1 MKSYDH
7 KKIEKKWQRQWQ
19 TDGAYKTD
27 TDTSK
32 PKYYVLDMFPYPSG
46 AGLHVGHPK
55 GYIASDIVAR
65 KKRMEG
71 YRVLHPMG
79 WDAFGL
85 PAENYAIKTGTP
97 PQQTTDES
105 IKTFKSQIS
114 NLSLS
119 YDWDREIGSHRPD
132 YYRWTQWLFTKFFEK
147 GLVYKKKALVNWD
160 PVDQTVLANE
170 QVLPDGTAERS
181 GAVVE
186 KKDLE
191 QWFYKIT
198 DYADEL
204 ADSLDI
210 IDWPESTKVNQR
222 NWIGRSEGAEID
234 FGLKMGKPMK
244 YVFLHG
250 YKSHADRPRHKWY
263 REQLE
268 ALGHSVVIPEL
279 PNTDEPDEGEQ
290 VSAALNAAELDE
302 NTILVGHSLGGI
314 VAMKAL
320 LKSGKKIAGLV
331 LVAPAMGPSKDNAP
345 KPFHSTF
352 TWDIDHEAIQK
363 QTQYRVVLSD
373 LQEVHR
379 VNYLQDLSEK
389 LEAKLI
395 ETKAEAAH
403 FTADKEPDVLMWMR
417 PTIRVFTTRPDT
429 LYGAT
434 YLVLAPEHPWVTLA
448 LGHNTV
454 LKNNDE
460 VAAYVEASKKKT
472 DIDRLSTDKEKTGV
486 RLEGVEAVNPANGEK
501 IPLYVADYVLAHYG
515 TGAIMA
521 VPAHDERDM
530 AFARKYDLP
539 ISQVVMPV
547 YGSEDKRPDA
557 VFRETINAVVRH
569 DDGRLLFLKWKDY
582 KWVTNVIGGVEQGE
596 TLERAAIREVLEETG
611 YRVRPVFV
619 SPIAIESHFYADHK
633 KEWRSRLDT
642 PILMELES
650 DQKGPLSEA
659 ERAQHDTAWMTYEEA
674 LAHGLFHNNK
684 LALDLALG
692 KISAYSAPLYGE
704 GQVLVNSEEFNGM
717 SVEEGRK
724 AITEKYGRIKKTYKM
739 RDWLISRQRYWGT
752 PIPIVYDPE
761 GKAHAIPEEHL
772 PWLLP
777 TDVEYL
783 PKGTSPLGS
792 SQELKKRTERIFG
805 KGWTSEIDTMDTF
818 ACSSWYFFRFADPHN
833 DKEFTSKQALE
844 DWLPVDLYIGG
855 AEHTVLHLLYARFYT
870 KSLRDMGY
878 LNFNEPFLKLRHQG
892 LIMAEDGRK
901 MSKRYG
907 NVINPDDIVESYGAD
922 TLRVYEMF
930 MGPFQD
936 SIAWNTQSM
945 IGSRRFLERAWRL
958 ADKLAEA
965 PDESHERLLHRTIK
979 KVGEDIDAFKFNTA
993 ISTLM
998 IFVNESEK
1006 KGVTTDQYGRFLQM
1020 LAPFA
1025 PHLAEERWHDIGHIE
1040 SILSF
1045 PMPAYDEDML
1055 EEDTVTIAI
1064 QINGKTRGEVSL
1076 PMGTGKAET
1085 EAAAASAVEA
1095 RLLGKKV
1102 TRIIVVPNKLVN
1114 FVIQSED

>member
-7 KKIEKKWQRQWQ
+7 KKIEQKWQKKWAK
-19 TDGAYKTD
+19 DGAYKTD
-27 TDTSK
+27 TDLTK

-105 IKTFKSQIS
+105 IATFKSQIS

-204 ADSLDI
+204 ADSLDS
-210 IDWPESTKVNQR
+210 IDWPESTKINQR

-234 FGLKMGKPMK
+234 FGLDMGKLYK
-244 YVFLHG
+244 YVYLHG
-250 YKSHADRPRHKWY
+250 FTGGADRPRNHWY
-263 REQLE
+263 RAKLE
-268 ALGHSVVIPEL
+268 ELGHTVIIPEL
-279 PNTDEPDEGEQ
+279 PNTNNPVEEEQ
-290 VSAALNAAELDE
+290 VQAALESADFDE
-302 NTILVGHSLGGI
+302 NTILVGHSLGSI

-320 LKSGKKIAGLV
+320 LKRGKKIGGLV
-331 LVAPAMGPSKDNAP
+331 LIAPAAPPGIANMGER
-345 KPFHSTF
+345 PFHTTF
-352 TWDIDHEAIQK
+352 SWDFDFERIKEL
-363 QTQYRVVLSD
+363 TGYRMVLSD
-373 LQEVHR
+373 TQEPDR
-379 VNYLQDLSEK
+379 APYLEEL
-389 LEAKLI
+389 AKSLDARLI
-395 ETKAEAAH
+395 VTKAEKRH
-403 FTADKEPDVLMWMR
+403 FEGDTEPDALMWMR
-417 PTIRVFTTRPDT
+417 PTTRVFTTRPDT
-429 LYGAT
+429 LFGAT
-434 YLVLAPEHPWVTLA
+434 YLVLSPEHEWVTLA
-448 LGHNTV
+448 LEHKTV
-454 LKNNDE
+454 LDNNDE
-460 VAAYVEASKKKT
+460 VASYVDASKKKT
-472 DIDRLSTDKEKTGV
+472 DIDRMSNDKEKTGV
-486 RLEGVEAVNPANGEK
+486 QLKGVLAVNPANGER

-521 VPAHDERDM
+521 VPAHDDRDM
-530 AFARKYDLP
+530 AFARKFDLP
-539 ISQVVMPV
+539 IRQVVMPV
-547 YGSEDKRPDA
+547 YGAEDKRPDA
-557 VFRETINAVVRH
+557 VFRETVNAVVRS
-569 DDGRLLFLKWKDY
+569 DDGRLLFLKWKEH
-582 KWVTNVIGGVEQGE
+582 KWVTNVIGGVEKGE
-596 TLERAAIREVLEETG
+596 TIERAAIREVLEETG
-611 YRVRPVFV
+611 YEVKPVFV
-619 SPIAIESHFYADHK
+619 SPIAVESHFYAGHK
-633 KEWRSRLDT
+633 KEWRSRMDT
-642 PILMELES
+642 PVLMELVN
-650 DQKGPLSEA
+650 DQKGPLSEE
-659 ERAQHDTAWMTYEEA
+659 ERKLHDTMWITYEEA
-674 LAHGLFHNNK
+674 QKHGLFHNNK

-692 KISAYSAPLYGE
+692 KINTYTDALYGE
-704 GQVLVNSEEFNGM
+704 EQVLVNSGDFNGM
-717 SVEEGRK
+717 SVSEAKSAMATKFGRV
-724 AITEKYGRIKKTYKM
+724 KKTYKM

-761 GKAHAIPEEHL
+761 GNPHAIPAEHL

-792 SQELKKRTERIFG
+792 SEELKERTERIFG
-805 KGWTSEIDTMDTF
+805 KGWSPEIDTMDTF

-833 DKEFTSKQALE
+833 NEEFTSSKALE

-855 AEHTVLHLLYARFYT
+855 AEHTVLHLLYARFFT
-870 KSLRDMGY
+870 KGLRDMGY
-878 LNFNEPFLKLRHQG
+878 VNFDEPFLKLRHQG

-945 IGSRRFLERAWRL
+945 IGSRRFLERVW
-958 ADKLAEA
+958 KLASKA
-965 PDESHERLLHRTIK
+965 GDTPDQSLERLLHRTIK
-979 KVGEDIDAFKFNTA
+979 KVCEDIELFKFNTA

-998 IFVNESEK
+998 IFANDAEK
-1006 KGVTTDQYGRFLQM
+1006 KDVSKDQFGRFLQL

-1025 PHLAEERWHDIGHIE
+1025 PHIAEELWHEIGHID
-1040 SILSF
+1040 SIQSF
-1045 PMPAYDEDML
+1045 PIPVYDEDML
-1055 EEDTVTIAI
+1055 EEDTVTVAI
-1064 QINGKTRGEVSL
+1064 QINGKTRGEVTL
-1076 PMGTGKAET
+1076 PMGSGEAET
-1085 EAAAASAVEA
+1085 QSQAAIAMSD
-1095 RLLGKKV
+1095 RLVGKTV

-1114 FVIQSED
+1114 FVVTE

>member
-7 KKIEKKWQRQWQ
+7 KKIEQKWQKQWAK
-19 TDGAYKTD
+19 DGAYKTS
-27 TDTSK
+27 TDSSK

-65 KKRMEG
+65 KKRAEG

-119 YDWDREIGSHRPD
+119 YDWDRVIGSHRPD

-204 ADSLDI
+204 ADSLDT

-222 NWIGRSEGAEID
+222 NWIGRSEGAELDFYLD
-234 FGLKMGKPMK
+234 FG
-244 YVFLHG
+244 
-250 YKSHADRPRHKWY
+250 D
-263 REQLE
+263 E
-268 ALGHSVVIPEL
+268 VV
-279 PNTDEPDEGEQ
+279 NARTGPDGE
-290 VSAALNAAELDE
+290 
-302 NTILVGHSLGGI
+302 
-314 VAMKAL
+314 KAH
-320 LKSGKKIAGLV
+320 I
-331 LVAPAMGPSKDNAP
+331 
-345 KPFHSTF
+345 T
-352 TWDIDHEAIQK
+352 
-363 QTQYRVVLSD
+363 
-373 LQEVHR
+373 
-379 VNYLQDLSEK
+379 
-389 LEAKLI
+389 
-395 ETKAEAAH
+395 
-403 FTADKEPDVLMWMR
+403 
-417 PTIRVFTTRPDT
+417 VFTTRPDT
-429 LYGAT
+429 LFGAT
-434 YLVLAPEHPWVTLA
+434 YLVLAPEHNWVTLA
-448 LGHNTV
+448 LGHKTV
-454 LKNNDE
+454 LENNDD
-460 VAAYVEASKKKT
+460 VAEYVAASKKKS
-472 DIDRLSTDKEKTGV
+472 DIDRLSNDKEKTGV
-486 RLEGVEAVNPANGEK
+486 QLKGVMAVNPANGER
-501 IPLYVADYVLAHYG
+501 IPMYVADYVLAHYG

-521 VPAHDERDM
+521 VPAHDDRDM
-530 AFARKYDLP
+530 AFARMYELP
-539 ISQVVMPV
+539 IRQVVMPV
-547 YGSEDKRPDA
+547 YGPENKRPDA
-557 VFRETINAVVRH
+557 VFRNTVNAVVRN
-569 DDGRLLFLKWKDY
+569 DDGRFLFLKWKEY
-582 KWVTNVIGGVEQGE
+582 NWVSNVIGGVEQGE
-596 TLERAAIREVLEETG
+596 TIERAAIREVLEETG
-611 YRVRPVFV
+611 YHARPIFI
-619 SPIAIESHFYADHK
+619 SPIAIESHYFADHK
-633 KEWRSRLDT
+633 NEWRSRLDT
-642 PILMELES
+642 PVLMELES
-650 DQKGPLSEA
+650 DQKGPLSEE
-659 ERAQHDTAWMTYEEA
+659 ERAKHDTFWMTYEEA
-674 LAHGLFHNNK
+674 SKAGLFDNNK

-692 KISAYSAPLYGE
+692 KVAAYTSVAHGE
-704 GQVLVNSEEFNGM
+704 EQVLVNSGDFNGM
-717 SVEEGRK
+717 SVAEAKK
-724 AITEKYGRIKKTYKM
+724 AMTEKFGRVKKTYKL
-739 RDWLISRQRYWGT
+739 RDWLISRQRYWGA

-761 GKAHAIPEEHL
+761 GKPHAIPEEHL

-777 TDVEYL
+777 TDVEYM

-792 SQELKKRTERIFG
+792 SQELKERTERIFG

-833 DKEFTSKQALE
+833 DNEFTSKKALE
-844 DWLPVDLYIGG
+844 EWLPVDLYIGG

-870 KSLRDMGY
+870 KGLRDMGY
-878 LNFNEPFLKLRHQG
+878 LNFDEPFLKLRHQG
-892 LIMAEDGRK
+892 LIVAEDGRK

-945 IGSRRFLERAWRL
+945 IGSRRFLEKVWRL
-958 ADKLAEA
+958 VEKAGDT
-965 PDESHERLLHRTIK
+965 PDDSLERLLHRTIK
-979 KVGEDIDAFKFNTA
+979 KVNEDIEAFKFNTA

-998 IFVNESEK
+998 IFVNEAEK
-1006 KGVTTDQYGRFLQM
+1006 KNISRDQFGRFLQL

-1025 PHLAEERWHDIGHIE
+1025 PHIAEELWHELGHIE
-1040 SILSF
+1040 SIVSF
-1045 PMPAYDEDML
+1045 PMPIYDEDML
-1055 EEDTVTIAI
+1055 EEDTVTVAI
-1064 QINGKTRGEVSL
+1064 QINGKTRGEVVL
-1076 PMGTGKAET
+1076 PQGTSKAET
-1085 EAAAASAVEA
+1085 ETRAAEAVA
-1095 RLLGKKV
+1095 TRLDGKSV

-1114 FVIQSED
+1114 FVVAE

>member
-7 KKIEKKWQRQWQ
+7 KKIEQKWQKQWAK
-19 TDGAYKTD
+19 DGAYKTD
-27 TDTSK
+27 TNLSK

-65 KKRMEG
+65 KKRQEG

-204 ADSLDI
+204 ADSLDA

-234 FGLKMGKPMK
+234 FYLDFGDEAVNARTGPDGK
-244 YVFLHG
+244 
-250 YKSHADRPRHKWY
+250 R
-263 REQLE
+263 
-268 ALGHSVVIPEL
+268 
-279 PNTDEPDEGEQ
+279 
-290 VSAALNAAELDE
+290 
-302 NTILVGHSLGGI
+302 
-314 VAMKAL
+314 
-320 LKSGKKIAGLV
+320 
-331 LVAPAMGPSKDNAP
+331 
-345 KPFHSTF
+345 
-352 TWDIDHEAIQK
+352 
-363 QTQYRVVLSD
+363 
-373 LQEVHR
+373 
-379 VNYLQDLSEK
+379 
-389 LEAKLI
+389 
-395 ETKAEAAH
+395 AH
-403 FTADKEPDVLMWMR
+403 IT
-417 PTIRVFTTRPDT
+417 VFTTRPDT
-429 LYGAT
+429 LFGAT
-434 YLVLAPEHPWVTLA
+434 YLVLAPEHVWVTLA
-448 LGHNTV
+448 LGHKTV
-454 LKNNDE
+454 LENNDE
-460 VAAYVEASKKKT
+460 VQEYVDAAKKKS
-472 DIDRLSTDKEKTGV
+472 DIDRQAADKEKTGV
-486 RLEGVEAVNPANGEK
+486 QLKGVLAVNPATGER
-501 IPLYVADYVLAHYG
+501 IPMFTADYVLAHYG

-530 AFARKYDLP
+530 AFAQKYNLP
-539 ISQVVMPV
+539 IRQVVMPV
-547 YGSEDKRPDA
+547 FGPENKRPDA
-557 VFRETINAVVRH
+557 VFRNTVNAVVRN
-569 DDGRLLFLKWKDY
+569 DEGKFLFLKWREY
-582 KWVTNVIGGVEQGE
+582 NWVSNVIGGVEQNE
-596 TLERAAIREVLEETG
+596 TIERAAIREVLEETG
-611 YRVRPVFV
+611 YSARPIFIA
-619 SPIAIESHFYADHK
+619 PIAIESHYFADHK
-633 KEWRSRLDT
+633 NEWRSRLDT
-642 PILMELES
+642 PVLMELES
-650 DQKGPLSEA
+650 DQKGPLSEE
-659 ERAQHDTAWMTYEEA
+659 EREKHDTFWMTYEEA
-674 LAHGLFHNNK
+674 SKAGLFHNNK

-692 KISAYSAPLYGE
+692 KITAYTSADQGE
-704 GQVLVNSEEFNGM
+704 EQVLVNSGEFNGM
-717 SVEEGRK
+717 SVEEAKKAMTERFGRV
-724 AITEKYGRIKKTYKM
+724 KKTYKL
-739 RDWLISRQRYWGT
+739 RDWLISRQRYWGA

-761 GKAHAIPEEHL
+761 GKPHAIPEEHL

-777 TDVEYL
+777 TDVEYM

-792 SQELKKRTERIFG
+792 STELKERTERIFG
-805 KGWTSEIDTMDTF
+805 IGWTPEIDTMDTF

-833 DKEFTSKQALE
+833 DKEFTSAEALR

-870 KSLRDMGY
+870 KGLRDMGY
-878 LNFNEPFLKLRHQG
+878 LNFDEPFLKLRHQG
-892 LIMAEDGRK
+892 LIVAEDGRK

-945 IGSRRFLERAWRL
+945 IGSRRFLEKVWRL
-958 ADKLAEA
+958 AEKTGDT
-965 PDESHERLLHRTIK
+965 PDESLERLLHRTIK
-979 KVGEDIDAFKFNTA
+979 KVSEDIEAFKFNTA

-998 IFVNESEK
+998 IFVNEAEK
-1006 KGVTTDQYGRFLQM
+1006 KSISKDQFGRFLQM

-1025 PHLAEERWHDIGHIE
+1025 PHITEELWHEIGHVD
-1040 SILSF
+1040 SILKF
-1045 PMPAYDEDML
+1045 PMPIYDEDML
-1055 EEDTVTIAI
+1055 MEETVTVAI
-1064 QINGKTRGEVSL
+1064 QINGKMRGSVSL
-1076 PMGTGKAET
+1076 PMGTGQAET
-1085 EAAAASAVEA
+1085 ERAAAEAVSP
-1095 RLLGKKV
+1095 RLDGKNV

-1114 FVIQSED
+1114 FVVSDE